1 MAPRHDQLDRPT
13 LDGLHAMEQRSGP
26 MGQHRLLAGMQLG
39 DPTAPTEGVGVS
51 GESEHARS
59 EPEPAAPCDPR
70 TDLRGRHPQFQD
82 LRPRHDTE
90 LGGCQLFDR
99 SVDVGECHHVTSV
112 ASRRPMRSGS
122 RDPQIAPVGEPGDF
136 TTLRRARFTQKV
148 RRQQIRRTAAE
159 PGDVSTL
166 RRAGLT
172 QKLSQ

>member
-59 EPEPAAPCDPR
+59 EPEPGAPCDPR
-70 TDLRGRHPQFQD
+70 TDLRGRHPQLQH
-82 LRPRHDTE
+82 LRPRHDAE
-90 LGGCQLFDR
+90 LGSCQLFDR
-99 SVDVGECHHVTSV
+99 SVDVGECNHVTSV

-122 RDPQIAPVGEPGDF
+122 RDPQIALAGEPGDV
-136 TTLRRARFTQKV
+136 T
-148 RRQQIRRTAAE
+148 
-159 PGDVSTL
+159 TL

-172 QKLSQ
+172 QELRLRRVRARSASTG